1 MGKIVAGIDIGG
13 TNTVIGLVTSQ
24 GECLV
29 ERTIRTKGE
38 GGFINY
44 ILRIVDSVNA
54 LSEELGSEYRL
65 EAVGIG
71 APNGSY
77 NLGAIVD
84 APNLAWKGILP
95 ICSEMESR
103 LIVPVIL
110 TNDANAAAVGEML
123 FGAAKGMKNF
133 IIITLGTGLGS
144 GIVTDGKLVLGH
156 DGFAGELG
164 HTTVDPNGRKCGCGK
179 LGCLETYVS
188 APGIRRTIFEL
199 LASSI
204 EPSSLRS
211 FTYNDLSA
219 KIISQKALEG
229 DSIAR
234 EAFER
239 TGEILGLKL
248 ADAVATL
255 SPEAIFLFGGLSK
268 AGDLI
273 FEPTR
278 RSMESNL
285 FPIYR
290 NKVKILPSGLQDKNV
305 AVLGAAALG
314 WQHLNL

>member
-1 MGKIVAGIDIGG
+1 
-13 TNTVIGLVTSQ
+13 
-24 GECLV
+24 
-29 ERTIRTKGE
+29 
-38 GGFINY
+38 
-44 ILRIVDSVNA
+44 
-54 LSEELGSEYRL
+54 
-65 EAVGIG
+65 VGIG

-84 APNLAWKGILP
+84 APNLEWKGILP
-95 ICSEMESR
+95 ICSEMEDKLS
-103 LIVPVIL
+103 VPVIL

-123 FGAAKGMKNF
+123 FGAAKGMKDF

-164 HTTVDPNGRKCGCGK
+164 HTTVNPNGRKCGCGK

-199 LASSI
+199 MASSV
-204 EPSSLRS
+204 EASSLRN
-211 FTYNDLSA
+211 FAYNDLSA

-278 RSMESNL
+278 RSMEKNL

-314 WQHLNL
+314 WQHLNLE